1 MRILVTES
9 QYKNLSESI
18 NINVIDNYVRNRFTC
33 EFDEMYGNIAFYNNS
48 NGEHFRLFDMTANLK
63 DRFGIKYKD
72 IINTAL
78 TNIKTETIDAHYIR
92 KEKSLNESYDDD
104 RVKKRMTD
112 YMNKHFYLKPS
123 DENGNEYGWH
133 WFRTENDK
141 LIYSDGVYQELDNR
155 FNGMADVPKFWRNY
169 SGNKR
174 DYKFIKPVHKDP
186 WDDLPLIRESID
198 QSFIENYINKK
209 YKCEFHVATGFTVFY
224 NKRDNNKF
232 NIPQMRDN
240 LEERFGESYNEEI
253 YKALLFIRQNAID
266 SSNRKLHESIATD
279 RLKNNMINYL
289 NKNYYITNKF
299 NSFYNI
305 FQKKDDK
312 LIDGYIIKQ
321 ELSDRFGLF
330 TNLSISVVV
339 NDWVS
344 KKLKELRGY

>member
-1 MRILVTES
+1 MRILITER
-9 QYKNLSESI
+9 Q
-18 NINVIDNYVRNRFTC
+18 
-33 EFDEMYGNIAFYNNS
+33 YNN
-48 NGEHFRLFDMTANLK
+48 LF
-63 DRFGIKYKD
+63 
-72 IINTAL
+72 
-78 TNIKTETIDAHYIR
+78 
-92 KEKSLNESYDDD
+92 
-104 RVKKRMTD
+104 
-112 YMNKHFYLKPS
+112 
-123 DENGNEYGWH
+123 
-133 WFRTENDK
+133 
-141 LIYSDGVYQELDNR
+141 
-155 FNGMADVPKFWRNY
+155 
-169 SGNKR
+169 
-174 DYKFIKPVHKDP
+174 
-186 WDDLPLIRESID
+186 ESID
-198 QSFIENYINKK
+198 QETIENYIDSK
-209 YKCEFHVATGFTVFY
+209 YKCEFHIPTGFTVFY

-232 NIPQMRDN
+232 NIPQMRDI

-253 YKALLFIRQNAID
+253 YKALLFIKQNAID

-305 FQKKDDK
+305 FQKKDDQ